1 MFGAKPN
8 LGSGFR
14 QPKIHEAPT
23 SPVSSFL
30 GVDYDE
36 EAALQA
42 ALVESMQ
49 LAGL

>member
-23 SPVSSFL
+23 SPVPAFL
-30 GVDYDE
+30 GDYDE